1 MNWLIWRLHR
11 KQFAFAALALVI
23 VSAVAIP
30 TGVHISNAYHQA
42 LATCSQ
48 TATCDNLGSILFQ
61 GDGALFDGMALL
73 PVAVP
78 FLLGLF
84 WGVPLIAK
92 EYEEGTNKLAWT
104 QGVTRKR
111 WLTTNILWMLAA
123 AAVFGAI
130 TSLIFTW
137 WSITPNALH
146 LSRFSPVEFD
156 GENLMPVVYS
166 MFAVALG
173 ALFGAWFKK
182 VMLALAVTL
191 GVLAF
196 VQIGMALGVREYYQ
210 PAAIQ
215 RTSIENSRD
224 PSGQVWI
231 LHDDIVNAHDQ
242 PVNLAQPTP
251 ECGAADKNNERKTGT
266 LVSCLAAHGY
276 QWKTVYQ
283 PQDRYWKFQYMEAGI
298 YVAATMAVVGA
309 TYALVLKRD
318 A

>member
-1 MNWLIWRLHR
+1 MNWLVWRLHR
-11 KQFAFAALALVI
+11 KQFAFAVIALALLAAVI
-23 VSAVAIP
+23 IP
-30 TGVHISNAYHQA
+30 TGIHINNTYHHA
-42 LATCSQ
+42 LTTCGL
-48 TATCDNLGSILFQ
+48 TDTCANLGNILFQ

-104 QGVTRKR
+104 QSVSRRR
-111 WLTTNILWMLAA
+111 WLTVNIIWMLTAA
-123 AAVFGAI
+123 AIFGAA
-130 TSLIFTW
+130 TSALCTW
-137 WSITPNALH
+137 WGRTPNALH
-146 LSRFSPVEFD
+146 LSRFTPVVFD
-156 GENLMPVVYS
+156 GENLMPIVYS
-166 MFAVALG
+166 VFAVALG

-196 VQIGMALGVREYYQ
+196 IQIGMSMGVRPHYQ
-210 PAAIQ
+210 PLAIQ

-231 LHDDIVNAHDQ
+231 LHDDTVNAHDQ
-242 PVNLAQPTP
+242 PVNLAEPTP
-251 ECGAADKNNERKTGT
+251 ECGAADRNSESKTNS
-266 LVSCLAAHGY
+266 VVACLTAHGY
-276 QWKTVYQ
+276 QWKTQYQ
-283 PQDRYWKFQYMEAGI
+283 PENRYWKFQMIEAGI
-298 YVAATMAVVGA
+298 YVVATAAVVGA
-309 TYALVLKRD
+309 MSLLVLKRD